1 MRWNG
6 HYYSAP
12 FDERR
17 TASDCKNVKA
27 SVINAGDGMNE
38 HPTQAL
44 LDAFT
49 IMQYKG
55 GFEGLKGLQL

>member
-1 MRWNG
+1 MGTDIIILRHSMSG
-6 HYYSAP
+6 AP
-12 FDERR
+12 HLI
-17 TASDCKNVKA
+17 AKNVKA

-55 GFEGLKGLQL
+55 RL